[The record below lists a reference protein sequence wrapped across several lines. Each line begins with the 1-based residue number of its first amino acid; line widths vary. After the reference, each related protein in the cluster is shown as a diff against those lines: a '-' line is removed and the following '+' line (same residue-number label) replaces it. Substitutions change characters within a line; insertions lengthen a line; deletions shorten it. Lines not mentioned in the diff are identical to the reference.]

1 MSHASSRAGRK
12 RARELTW
19 EEVLVEIENPPALPK
34 WATPELFCALNAADQ
49 DSFLALFGL
58 SSHKITL
65 LKRLDDCVQG
75 KPLPAPSDMTWKN
88 VPRILEG
95 TMPKRSTRK
104 AGEMGTVEDTVLE
117 VLRGVF
123 THNFR
128 NVTEMEAVM
137 RVGVVVLCAVKE
149 LDVTVQLQPNHPT
162 FTDFLFV
169 FKSIDQAICFIEV
182 KKIEEFTSLTAQT
195 AATAQALREAQI
207 ILNSP
212 MQGTRPLP
220 FLLTNSQLW
229 SFGVAEKRSSKIAVT
244 SIVEM
249 HCTLEDVM
257 EWKTIIQTVRAFIK
271 GDLF

>member
-19 EEVLVEIENPPALPK
+19 EDVLTEIENPPAIPA
-34 WATPELFCALNAADQ
+34 WATTPELFCALNAADQ
-49 DSFLALFGL
+49 ESFLDLFGL

-65 LKRLDDCVQG
+65 LRRLDDCVRG
-75 KPLPAPSDMTWKN
+75 KPLPAPCDMTWKN
-88 VPRILEG
+88 VLEG
-95 TMPKRSTRK
+95 TMPKCSTRK
-104 AGEMGTVEDTVLE
+104 AGEMGTVVEDTFLE

-137 RVGVVVLCAVKE
+137 RVGVVVLCAVKD
-149 LDVTVQLQPNHPT
+149 LDVTVQLQPSIINHPT
-162 FTDFLFV
+162 FTFV
-169 FKSIDQAICFIEV
+169 FKSTDQAICFIEV

-212 MQGTRPLP
+212 AQGTRLP
-220 FLLTNSQLW
+220 FLLTNSQIW

-249 HCTLEDVM
+249 HCKLEEVT
-257 EWKTIIQTVRAFIK
+257 EWKTIIQTVRAFIM